1 MMLWLTRYQRLRPRH
16 LGPTLADAKADAPLD
31 ALAGTVAEVEAENL
45 YETLSKIKA
54 ETLVELLHD
63 MPAKA
68 GCRNNWRHT
77 ERSGNQAHP

>member
-45 YETLSKIKA
+45 YETLSKMKG

-77 ERSGNQAHP
+77 ERTGNQAHP